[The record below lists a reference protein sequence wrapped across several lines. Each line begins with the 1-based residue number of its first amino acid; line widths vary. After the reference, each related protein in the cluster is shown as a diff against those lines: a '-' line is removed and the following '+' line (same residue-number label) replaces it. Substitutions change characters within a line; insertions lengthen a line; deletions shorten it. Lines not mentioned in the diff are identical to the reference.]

1 MPRPSIIF
9 ALLCGAAALLIT
21 AALALW
27 NLLGWWTLALAAAAL
42 APSALRRMSRGPQ
55 EKST

>member
-9 ALLCGAAALLIT
+9 ALLCAAAAVLIT

-27 NLLGWWTLALAAAAL
+27 NLLGWWTLALAAAAV
-42 APSALRRMSRGPQ
+42 AVPAIRRLSRATQ
-55 EKST
+55 EKTT